1 MILISK
7 HSADGGKL
15 VAPVG
20 TDFFRMQSEHGIAI
34 AWITRTGVEDGVA
47 RLQVDGGQEYCLAAS
62 LAGSLN
68 DGIAV
73 FIEFLAVKMA
83 MGVDVVQ
90 IEN

>member
-1 MILISK
+1 M
-7 HSADGGKL
+7 
-15 VAPVG
+15 
-20 TDFFRMQSEHGIAI
+20 
-34 AWITRTGVEDGVA
+34 RTGVEDGVA

-68 DGIAV
+68 EGIAV